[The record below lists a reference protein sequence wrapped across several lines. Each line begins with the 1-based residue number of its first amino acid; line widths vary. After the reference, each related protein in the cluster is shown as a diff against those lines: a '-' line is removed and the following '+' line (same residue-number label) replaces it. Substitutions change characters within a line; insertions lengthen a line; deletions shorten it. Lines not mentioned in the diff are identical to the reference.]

1 MVSFKQSYI
10 TAASAIDKMKEP
22 LVELVEI
29 KEFLV
34 ATEAEGLM
42 KDPDWAKF
50 VHEDVGPQ
58 MSKRLAKERSYN
70 ENVS

>member
-1 MVSFKQSYI
+1 
-10 TAASAIDKMKEP
+10 MKEP